1 MAIQGRKKIKTVTI
15 DNRNIPQGKLKT
27 VKETKMPE
35 VTRRKKVL
43 SRERILPIIDFTVFI
58 INKRAVTMTWNWL
71 KSRLKEPSTYQGVTA
86 ITPNQVEA
94 ESAAGT
100 TISTPDGLNKI
111 KTGLLDRLQCRALL
125 ITLGEKGMCLI
136 EEGQPPLQIPARAR
150 EVYDVS
156 GAGDTVIAVFTTAL
170 VAGATLRE
178 AALLS
183 NLAGGMVVEKLGTAT
198 VTREEL
204 MARLPEIIS

>member
-1 MAIQGRKKIKTVTI
+1 MAIQGRKKIKAVTI

-86 ITPNQVEA
+86 I
-94 ESAAGT
+94 
-100 TISTPDGLNKI
+100 
-111 KTGLLDRLQCRALL
+111 
-125 ITLGEKGMCLI
+125 
-136 EEGQPPLQIPARAR
+136 
-150 EVYDVS
+150 
-156 GAGDTVIAVFTTAL
+156 
-170 VAGATLRE
+170 AGAIGVSVQPDMYE
-178 AALLS
+178 SIAAL
-183 NLAGGMVVEKLGTAT
+183 MVAIIGVIQTIKKEKP
-198 VTREEL
+198 EET
-204 MARLPEIIS
+204 PK

>member
-15 DNRNIPQGKLKT
+15 DNRNIPQGNLKT

-86 ITPNQVEA
+86 I
-94 ESAAGT
+94 
-100 TISTPDGLNKI
+100 
-111 KTGLLDRLQCRALL
+111 
-125 ITLGEKGMCLI
+125 
-136 EEGQPPLQIPARAR
+136 
-150 EVYDVS
+150 
-156 GAGDTVIAVFTTAL
+156 
-170 VAGATLRE
+170 AGAIGVTVQPDMYE
-178 AALLS
+178 SIAALM
-183 NLAGGMVVEKLGTAT
+183 LAIIGVIQTIKKEK
-198 VTREEL
+198 
-204 MARLPEIIS
+204 PEPEVK

>member
-71 KSRLKEPSTYQGVTA
+71 KARLKEPSTYQGVTA
-86 ITPNQVEA
+86 I
-94 ESAAGT
+94 
-100 TISTPDGLNKI
+100 
-111 KTGLLDRLQCRALL
+111 
-125 ITLGEKGMCLI
+125 
-136 EEGQPPLQIPARAR
+136 
-150 EVYDVS
+150 
-156 GAGDTVIAVFTTAL
+156 
-170 VAGATLRE
+170 AGAIGVTVQPDMYE
-178 AALLS
+178 SIAALM
-183 NLAGGMVVEKLGTAT
+183 LAIIGVIQTIKKEKP
-198 VTREEL
+198 EET
-204 MARLPEIIS
+204 PK

>member
-27 VKETKMPE
+27 VKETKIPE

-86 ITPNQVEA
+86 I
-94 ESAAGT
+94 
-100 TISTPDGLNKI
+100 
-111 KTGLLDRLQCRALL
+111 
-125 ITLGEKGMCLI
+125 
-136 EEGQPPLQIPARAR
+136 
-150 EVYDVS
+150 
-156 GAGDTVIAVFTTAL
+156 
-170 VAGATLRE
+170 AGAIGVTVQPDMYE
-178 AALLS
+178 SIAALM
-183 NLAGGMVVEKLGTAT
+183 LAIIGVIQTIKKEKP
-198 VTREEL
+198 EET
-204 MARLPEIIS
+204 PK

>member
-1 MAIQGRKKIKTVTI
+1 MAREADKIITVDPKK
-15 DNRNIPQGKLKT
+15 DHFDL
-27 VKETKMPE
+27 
-35 VTRRKKVL
+35 
-43 SRERILPIIDFTVFI
+43 
-58 INKRAVTMTWNWL
+58 
-71 KSRLKEPSTYQGVTA
+71 YQGVTA

-94 ESAAGT
+94 EGAAGT
-100 TISTPDGLNKI
+100 TISAPDGLNKI

-136 EEGQPPLQIPARAR
+136 EEGREPLQIPARAR

-170 VAGATLRE
+170 VAGASLQE

-198 VTREEL
+198 ITREEL
-204 MARLPEIIS
+204 IARLPEVVS